1 MMRISGNPVGEQFLM
16 NPKKERLPATSMSD
30 KPELFILHTCPFSW
44 KVRGLL
50 EHLDIEYDEVQVN
63 AIRTKKELAFTNG
76 WNKVPVWREKNGEV
90 LVDSTPMM
98 KEIDS
103 RYNDGKLWQSED
115 EQRRDKWMEWVD
127 EHLKRATIPI
137 LYGGLFS
144 ALKTTVRVS
153 KLEKFGF
160 FSKRLYAWAGFP
172 IMWGIIAR
180 RRVKKDGRKPKQL
193 WHDLLDE
200 WCDEIGEAEFFGGGA
215 PNLVDFAAFGYIRS
229 ISPFSQFSQ
238 LQEHERGMTWYK
250 RVKATLKA

>member
-1 MMRISGNPVGEQFLM
+1 MKIFGNLVGEQLPM
-16 NPKKERLPATSMSD
+16 NPKKGSLPATSMGD

-63 AIRTKKELAFTNG
+63 ALRTKKELAFTNG

-180 RRVKKDGRKPKQL
+180 SRVKKDGRKPKQL

-200 WCDEIGEAEFFGGGA
+200 WCDEIGEAEFFGGGG
-215 PNLVDFAAFGYIRS
+215 PNLVDFAAFGYVRS

-238 LQEHERGMTWYK
+238 LQEHERGMAWYK
-250 RVKATLKA
+250 RVEATLKA